1 MLTLLFVLIALVAAR
16 LFLTMRPTA
25 RARRHQRNRNAARR
39 VLARIQSLERWPQ
52 RLAYPRK
59 IDPFT
64 FEELL
69 LDAFECSGYRVCR
82 NRRYTGDGGID
93 GTLKRHGQIYLI
105 QVKRYRGYINRQD
118 VANFCRLL
126 EQRHCQGFLCH
137 TGRTGAAVHRLAERH
152 PRMTIV
158 SGQRLL
164 DLLAPPRRRENE
176 L

>member
-1 MLTLLFVLIALVAAR
+1 
-16 LFLTMRPTA
+16 
-25 RARRHQRNRNAARR
+25 
-39 VLARIQSLERWPQ
+39 
-52 RLAYPRK
+52 
-59 IDPFT
+59 
-64 FEELL
+64 
-69 LDAFECSGYRVCR
+69 
-82 NRRYTGDGGID
+82 
-93 GTLKRHGQIYLI
+93 
-105 QVKRYRGYINRQD
+105 VKRYRGYINRQD

-164 DLLAPPRRRENE
+164 DLLAPPLRRENE